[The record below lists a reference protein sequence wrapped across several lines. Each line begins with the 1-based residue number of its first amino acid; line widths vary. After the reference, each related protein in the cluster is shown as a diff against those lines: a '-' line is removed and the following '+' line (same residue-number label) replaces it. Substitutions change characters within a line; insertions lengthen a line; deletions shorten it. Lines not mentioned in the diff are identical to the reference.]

1 MFVETTMHLAP
12 GTNNFY
18 DPADVYFTL
27 GKLFFCNEEVR
38 GPATLTI
45 QDFPGKIGL
54 KYSGLGETF

>member
-1 MFVETTMHLAP
+1 MHLAP

-54 KYSGLGETF
+54 KYSGLGGTF